1 MIIII
6 SKAID
11 RVAYGM
17 FVAGVFA
24 GIIMTAV
31 VFISTLMRYVLNMP
45 LHFSNELA
53 GLLFLSIT
61 FLTIPHV
68 LNTDRHI
75 GIDLV
80 VNRLPVRF
88 QGFVGSLASLILVI
102 FSAIFVYQAWDFTAF
117 SWTID
122 ARSDISG
129 LLLWPWMLLMPLGFM
144 MCIIITL
151 KKMLMACV
159 DRDIQTSD
167 EELAP

>member
-1 MIIII
+1 MLGII

-17 FVAGVFA
+17 FIAGVIA
-24 GIIMTAV
+24 GIAMTVV

-68 LNTDRHI
+68 LNTNRHI
-75 GIDLV
+75 NIDLV

-88 QGFVGSLASLILVI
+88 HGFVGHLASLILI
-102 FSAIFVYQAWDFTAF
+102 TFSTIFVYQAWDFTAF
-117 SWTID
+117 SWEI
-122 ARSDISG
+122 
-129 LLLWPWMLLMPLGFM
+129 
-144 MCIIITL
+144 
-151 KKMLMACV
+151 
-159 DRDIQTSD
+159 
-167 EELAP
+167 